1 MARPE
6 RGGKAMSGSGTEAP
20 DVKPGRLEKGAYQN
34 VFDDIAPP
42 LSAREALI
50 EAARCHF
57 CYDAPCVEACP
68 TGIDIPSFI
77 GKIRTGNLK
86 GSAIDILSANI
97 FGGTCARVC
106 PVEEL
111 CEEACVRTAGE
122 NKPVKI
128 GMLQRHAVDALMA
141 AGPQPFTRGPE
152 SGRTVA
158 VVGAGPAGLACA
170 HRLAM
175 LGHKVDVYEA
185 RSRSGGLNE
194 HGIAAYKVP
203 DAFAQREVAW
213 LMGIGGIA
221 IHHNKAL
228 GRDVTLAEL
237 RKRYPAVFL
246 GVGLQSTQKLGL
258 ADEALDGVE
267 DAVAYIER
275 LRQAKDL
282 GTLPVGRRVV
292 VIGGGN
298 TAIDIAIQSKRL
310 GAEDVTIAYR
320 RGPSQMG
327 ATDHEQHLAQ
337 IEGVRIRHWVATT
350 RLIGW
355 KGRVKEIELAYTR
368 LDEAGKLVLTE
379 ARTTLLAD
387 TVFKAI
393 GQTLVADPFNADAR
407 EPLAVKN
414 GKLVVNDERETSL
427 AGVYAGGDC
436 TATGTD
442 LTVRAV
448 EDGKRAAIAIDRR
461 LRA

>member
-1 MARPE
+1 
-6 RGGKAMSGSGTEAP
+6 MSGSDGGAP
-20 DVKPGRLEKGAYQN
+20 DVKPGRLNSSDYAD

-57 CYDAPCVEACP
+57 CHDAPCVEACP

-77 GKIRTGNLK
+77 GKIRTGNLR

-128 GMLQRHAVDALMA
+128 GLLQRHAVDALMN
-141 AGPQPFTRGPE
+141 AGPQPFKRGPQ
-152 SGRTVA
+152 SGKTVA

-175 LGHKVDVYEA
+175 LGHKVDLYEA
-185 RSRSGGLNE
+185 RTKPGGLNE

-203 DAFAQREVAW
+203 GDFAQKEVAW
-213 LMGIGGIA
+213 LLGIGGIA
-221 IHHNKAL
+221 IRSGMAL
-228 GRDVTLAEL
+228 GRDVTLADL

-246 GVGLQSTQKLGL
+246 GIGLQLTHKLGL
-258 ADEALDGVE
+258 AEESLQGVE
-267 DAVAYIER
+267 DAVGYIER

-282 GTLPVGRRVV
+282 GQLPVGRRVV

-310 GAEDVTIAYR
+310 GAEDVTLTYR
-320 RGPSQMG
+320 RGPEQMG

-337 IEGVRIRHWVATT
+337 TEGVRIKHWVAPVK
-350 RLIGW
+350 LLGW
-355 KGRVKEIELAYTR
+355 QGKVKEIELAYTR
-368 LDEAGKLVLTE
+368 LDDAGKLVLTE

-387 TVFKAI
+387 MVFKAI
-393 GQTLVADPFNADAR
+393 GQVLVAHPLDAVAR

-414 GKLVVNDERETSL
+414 GKLVVNEERETSL
-427 AGVYAGGDC
+427 PGVYAGGDC

-448 EDGKRAAIAIDRR
+448 EDGKLAAIAIDRR
-461 LRA
+461 LRG

>member
-1 MARPE
+1 M
-6 RGGKAMSGSGTEAP
+6 KDTDSEAP
-20 DVKPGRLEKGAYQN
+20 DIKPGRLDRGTYAH
-34 VFDDIAPP
+34 VFDDINPP

-57 CYDAPCVEACP
+57 CFDAPCVEACP
-68 TGIDIPSFI
+68 TSIDIPSFI

-111 CEEACVRTAGE
+111 CEEACVRTTGE

-128 GMLQRHAVDALMA
+128 GLLQRHAVDALMKDGA
-141 AGPQPFTRGPE
+141 HPFTRAPD
-152 SGRTVA
+152 SGKKIA
-158 VVGAGPAGLACA
+158 VVGTGPAGLACA

-175 LGHKVDVYEA
+175 LGHNVDVYEA
-185 RSRSGGLNE
+185 RAKPGGLNE

-203 DAFAQREVAW
+203 DDFAQKEVAW
-213 LMGIGGIA
+213 LLGIGGIK
-221 IHHNKAL
+221 IYDNKAL
-228 GRDVTLAEL
+228 GRDVTLDDL
-237 RKRYPAVFL
+237 RKRYNAVFL
-246 GVGLQSTQKLGL
+246 GTGLQTTQKLGL
-258 ADEALDGVE
+258 GDETLEGVE
-267 DAVAYIER
+267 DAVGYIER

-282 GTLPVGRRVV
+282 SKLPVGRRVV

-310 GAEDVTIAYR
+310 GAEDVTLVYR

-337 IEGVRIRHWVATT
+337 TEGVRIKHWVAPVK
-350 RLIGW
+350 LIGW
-355 KGRVKEIELAYTR
+355 RGKVKEIELAYTR
-368 LDEAGKLVLTE
+368 LDDAGKLVLTE

-387 TVFKAI
+387 MVFKAI
-393 GQTLVADPFNADAR
+393 GQQLVKDPFDDNAR
-407 EPLAVKN
+407 EPLAIKN

-427 AGVYAGGDC
+427 PGVYAGGDC
-436 TATGTD
+436 TATGSD

-448 EDGKRAAIAIDRR
+448 EDGKLAAIAIDKR
-461 LRA
+461 LRR

>member
-1 MARPE
+1 
-6 RGGKAMSGSGTEAP
+6 MSGADGEAP
-20 DVKPGRLEKGAYQN
+20 DVRPGRLNQGAYAHL
-34 VFDDIAPP
+34 FDDINPP
-42 LSAREALI
+42 LSPREALI

-122 NKPVKI
+122 NKPVTI
-128 GMLQRHAVDALMA
+128 GRLQRFAVDALMK
-141 AGPQPFTRGPE
+141 AGPQPFERAPD
-152 SGRTVA
+152 SGRTIA

-175 LGHKVDVYEA
+175 LGHKVDIYEA
-185 RSRSGGLNE
+185 RSKPGGLNE

-203 DAFAQREVAW
+203 DDFAQKEIAW
-213 LMGIGGIA
+213 LLGIGGITVHA
-221 IHHNKAL
+221 GKAL
-228 GRDVTLAEL
+228 GRDVSLAEL
-237 RKRYPAVFL
+237 RKRYPALFL
-246 GVGLQSTQKLGL
+246 GVGLQATHKLGL
-258 ADEALDGVE
+258 EDEALEGVE
-267 DAVAYIER
+267 DAVGYIER

-282 GTLPVGRRVV
+282 SKLPVGRRVV

-298 TAIDIAIQSKRL
+298 TAIDVAIQSKRL
-310 GAEDVTIAYR
+310 GAEDVTIVYR
-320 RGPSQMG
+320 RGPEQMG

-337 IEGVRIRHWVATT
+337 VEGVRIKHWVAPL

-355 KGRVKEIELAYTR
+355 RGKVKEIELAYTR
-368 LDEAGKLVLTE
+368 LDAAGKLVLTE
-379 ARTTLLAD
+379 ARTMLLAD

-393 GQTLVADPFNADAR
+393 GQVLVKDPLNSEAR
-407 EPLAVKN
+407 EPLQMKN
-414 GKLVVNDERETSL
+414 GKLVVNEERETSL

-436 TATGTD
+436 TATGAD

>member
-1 MARPE
+1 MSE
-6 RGGKAMSGSGTEAP
+6 RGDEAP
-20 DVKPGRLEKGAYQN
+20 DVKAGRLPQGDYAHVE
-34 VFDDIAPP
+34 DDINPP
-42 LSAREALI
+42 LSPREALI
-50 EAARCHF
+50 EAARCHY
-57 CYDAPCVEACP
+57 CHDAPCVEACP

-86 GSAIDILSANI
+86 GSALDILTANI

-128 GMLQRHAVDALMA
+128 GLLQRHAVDALMQ
-141 AGPQPFTRGPE
+141 AGPQPFARGPD
-152 SGRTVA
+152 SGKTVA

-175 LGHKVDVYEA
+175 LGHRVDVYEA
-185 RSRSGGLNE
+185 RDKPGGLNE

-203 DAFAQREVAW
+203 GGFAQAEVAW
-213 LMGIGGIA
+213 LLGIGGIVV
-221 IHHNKAL
+221 HYGTVL
-228 GRDVTLAEL
+228 GRDVSLEEL
-237 RKRYPAVFL
+237 RRCYPAVFL
-246 GVGLQSTQKLGL
+246 GLGLQATHKLGL

-298 TAIDIAIQSKRL
+298 TAIDIAVQSKRL
-310 GAEDVTIAYR
+310 GAEDVTLVYR
-320 RGPSQMG
+320 RGPEQMG
-327 ATDHEQHLAQ
+327 ATGHEQALAQ
-337 IEGVRIRHWVATT
+337 TEGVRIKHWLAPV

-355 KGRVKEIELAYTR
+355 RGRVKEVECAYTR
-368 LDEAGKLVLTE
+368 LDEAGRLVLTE

-387 TVFKAI
+387 MVFKAI
-393 GQTLVADPFNADAR
+393 GQVLVKDPLSGAAR
-407 EPLAVKN
+407 EPLAIEN
-414 GKLVVNDERETSL
+414 GKIAVNAERETSL
-427 AGVYAGGDC
+427 PGVYAGGDC
-436 TATGTD
+436 TATGAD

-448 EDGKRAAIAIDRR
+448 EDGKRAAHAIDRK
-461 LRA
+461 LRAG

>member
-1 MARPE
+1 MKDAD
-6 RGGKAMSGSGTEAP
+6 SEAP
-20 DVKPGRLEKGAYQN
+20 DIKPGRLDHGGYAK
-34 VFDDIAPP
+34 VFDDINPP

-50 EAARCHF
+50 EASRCHF
-57 CYDAPCVEACP
+57 CFDAPCVEACP
-68 TGIDIPSFI
+68 TSIDIPSFI

-128 GMLQRHAVDALMA
+128 GLLQRHAVDALMKD
-141 AGPQPFTRGPE
+141 GTHPFTRAPE
-152 SGRTVA
+152 SGKTIA

-175 LGHKVDVYEA
+175 LGHSVDVYEA
-185 RSRSGGLNE
+185 RAKPGGLNE

-203 DAFAQREVAW
+203 DHFAQKEVAW
-213 LMGIGGIA
+213 LLEIGGIK
-221 IHHNKAL
+221 IHNNNAL
-228 GRDVTLAEL
+228 GRDVTLADL
-237 RKRYPAVFL
+237 RKRYPAVFI
-246 GVGLQSTQKLGL
+246 GAGLQTTQKLGL
-258 ADEALDGVE
+258 EDEALEGVE
-267 DAVAYIER
+267 DAVGYIER

-282 GTLPVGRRVV
+282 SNLAVGRRVV

-298 TAIDIAIQSKRL
+298 TAIDIAIQTKRL
-310 GAEDVTIAYR
+310 GAEDVTLVYR
-320 RGPSQMG
+320 RGPAQMG

-337 IEGVRIRHWVATT
+337 VEGVRIKHWVAPVK
-350 RLIGW
+350 LIGW
-355 KGRVKEIELAYTR
+355 RGKVKEIELAYTR
-368 LDEAGKLVLTE
+368 LDDAGKLVLTE

-387 TVFKAI
+387 MVFKAI
-393 GQTLVADPFNADAR
+393 GQQLVKDPLDDNAR
-407 EPLAVKN
+407 EPLAIRG

-427 AGVYAGGDC
+427 PGVYAGGDC
-436 TATGTD
+436 TATGSD

-448 EDGKRAAIAIDRR
+448 EDGKLAAIAIDKR
-461 LRA
+461 LRR